1 VVTISSVKARDIMQ
15 TQVITLS
22 PSMPIETAV
31 ETFEDLHISGAPVVD
46 ERGTIV
52 GMLSAFDIA
61 KSEHLQSG
69 AIQTGGGDY
78 EGMEMEGDRDDDDE
92 DDEPLSFDE
101 VILSMNDFSPATTGR
116 TRVGE
121 WMTHEIVSVGPEC
134 GLRAICRLM
143 VKEHVHRVPVVKN
156 GRLVGII
163 TTLDI
168 VRCIAREGESSAVK
182 VTTPVRPSAKRVPV
196 SRPAPAKLASKL
208 SASPSAKPGRK

>member
-22 PSMPIETAV
+22 PSTPIESAV

-61 KSEHLQSG
+61 KSEHMQGG
-69 AIQTGGGDY
+69 AIQTGSGDY
-78 EGMEMEGDRDDDDE
+78 EGLETEGDRDDDE

-101 VILSMNDFSPATTGR
+101 VILSMNDFSPTTTGR

-163 TTLDI
+163 STLDI

-182 VTTPVRPSAKRVPV
+182 VPNLVRPSAKRVPV
-196 SRPAPAKLASKL
+196 SRPASVKVASKPG
-208 SASPSAKPGRK
+208 ASRSAKASRK